1 MVTPITKLF
10 IECIE
15 SCIFPD
21 CLKIALII
29 PVFKKGNT
37 TDPGNYRPISL
48 LPIISKIWEKIMAEQ
63 ICEFLGENGLFSS
76 HQFGFR
82 KGRTTEQAILNHI
95 EHIIISIEKN
105 KSYIASFLD
114 LTKAFDCVSHNIL
127 LKKLECYNFH
137 KNSINLITSY
147 LLNRCQYVSVNN
159 QISNKQTIKHGIPQ
173 GSILGPLLFLIY
185 INDFSATFSD
195 TDVTLYA
202 DDTTLGISGAEH
214 KTLFTKIKKAQS
226 LAATWFNSN
235 LLRLNTTKTETV
247 LFTLKKV
254 RATTDC
260 ISNTTK
266 FLGVHLDSTLTWQ
279 NHGSY
284 LASNISKNI
293 YILRRLSETVT
304 KVILRI
310 AYFSL
315 INSHLNYGLLIW
327 GHSPISK
334 QLFAYQRKAIRIVGG
349 LRYRDDCRDTFKKLQ
364 ILTLPSLYIF
374 RSLIYIC
381 ENIKKY
387 KFLKEFHIYST
398 RSNNLAIP
406 SHRLTKCRTSSNY
419 YAIRFYNT
427 LPVEFRD
434 LQNKQCRTLLKSY
447 LISKAYYTLQEFFED
462 SFLELKLI
470 GT

>member
-10 IECIE
+10 NECIE

-82 KGRTTEQAILNHI
+82 KGRTTEQVILNHI

-173 GSILGPLLFLIY
+173 GSILGPLLFFIY
-185 INDFSATFSD
+185 I
-195 TDVTLYA
+195 
-202 DDTTLGISGAEH
+202 
-214 KTLFTKIKKAQS
+214 
-226 LAATWFNSN
+226 
-235 LLRLNTTKTETV
+235 
-247 LFTLKKV
+247 
-254 RATTDC
+254 
-260 ISNTTK
+260 
-266 FLGVHLDSTLTWQ
+266 
-279 NHGSY
+279 
-284 LASNISKNI
+284 
-293 YILRRLSETVT
+293 
-304 KVILRI
+304 
-310 AYFSL
+310 
-315 INSHLNYGLLIW
+315 
-327 GHSPISK
+327 
-334 QLFAYQRKAIRIVGG
+334 
-349 LRYRDDCRDTFKKLQ
+349 
-364 ILTLPSLYIF
+364 
-374 RSLIYIC
+374 
-381 ENIKKY
+381 
-387 KFLKEFHIYST
+387 
-398 RSNNLAIP
+398 
-406 SHRLTKCRTSSNY
+406 
-419 YAIRFYNT
+419 
-427 LPVEFRD
+427 
-434 LQNKQCRTLLKSY
+434 
-447 LISKAYYTLQEFFED
+447 
-462 SFLELKLI
+462 
-470 GT
+470 